1 MLVLGWF
8 FGFVLVV
15 GLGFG
20 FDLGF
25 DFVLA
30 PGLGASSIDV
40 YNAGVIEA
48 NDITIAILSYQRFLL
63 R

>member
-1 MLVLGWF
+1 MLVLVLVLGWF
-8 FGFVLVV
+8 FGFVIVV

-20 FDLGF
+20 F
-25 DFVLA
+25 VLA
-30 PGLGASSIDV
+30 PCLGASSIDV

-48 NDITIAILSYQRFLL
+48 NDITIAILSYQRVLL